1 MRENDERTTPSPL
14 PPSLLPL
21 PACVTLPR
29 LLESPPSPTPLS
41 PPLASINRDRSVERV
56 RAKIVKRVPT
66 DREGARLG
74 AAKGEGGEVGGGHN
88 RSGEKGV
95 RGSG

>member
-1 MRENDERTTPSPL
+1 MTKEQHPSSPSPF
-14 PPSLLPL
+14 PFSLPL

-29 LLESPPSPTPLS
+29 LLESPPLLS
-41 PPLASINRDRSVERV
+41 SINRDDSVERV

>member
-1 MRENDERTTPSPL
+1 M
-14 PPSLLPL
+14 
-21 PACVTLPR
+21 TLPR
-29 LLESPPSPTPLS
+29 LLESPPLPPPLS
-41 PPLASINRDRSVERV
+41 SINRDDSVERV

>member
-1 MRENDERTTPSPL
+1 MRENDERTTPLFPFPFLL
-14 PPSLLPL
+14 PPSPPSMRDSSSLARIP
-21 PACVTLPR
+21 
-29 LLESPPSPTPLS
+29 SPPPPPLS
-41 PPLASINRDRSVERV
+41 SINRDDSVERV